1 MFDLD
6 IMWKWF
12 VDKMKTFYNEIM
24 CDHAKAV
31 VVKNN
36 DTEKITV
43 CSNCGK
49 RIVRNKS
56 FWKKGE

>member
-1 MFDLD
+1 MFDVD

-12 VDKMKTFYNEIM
+12 VDKMKTLYNEVM